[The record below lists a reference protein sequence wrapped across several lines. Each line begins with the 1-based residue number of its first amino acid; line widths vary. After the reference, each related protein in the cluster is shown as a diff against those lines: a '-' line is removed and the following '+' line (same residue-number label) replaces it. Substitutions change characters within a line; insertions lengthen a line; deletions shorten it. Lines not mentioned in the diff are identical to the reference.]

1 MILQFYISVV
11 VIDGTL
17 YVENQH
23 DVKTSENRT
32 RF

>member
-1 MILQFYISVV
+1 MILQFYISV

-32 RF
+32 RFY